1 MGRPKAVDI
10 TSTPKMWLTKAEAC
24 GYLSI
29 DDTDNFDVYF
39 PNLTKHVPPGKRDK
53 SNKYWYEKAEI
64 DAMLAAS
71 TAQQVKDELLPPT
84 MRRARIKHNTS
95 S

>member
-10 TSTPKMWLTKAEAC
+10 TSTPKLWLTKAEAS

-29 DDTDNFDVYF
+29 DDTDNFDIYF
-39 PNLTKHVPPGKRDK
+39 PNLTKHIPPGKPD

-71 TAQQVKDELLPPT
+71 TAQQVKDKLLPPT
-84 MRRARIKHNTS
+84 MRRPRIKHNTS